1 MPEDLKK
8 DKQLSTNR
16 LMDKIPVFRLF
27 PTIKFKV
34 DRFLMGFVLASKQ
47 LVARNNIM
55 WIQKSLINFGMCSL
69 KIFKDNLR
77 SISSLYALKDNLKSI
92 SSL

>member
-1 MPEDLKK
+1 
-8 DKQLSTNR
+8 
-16 LMDKIPVFRLF
+16 
-27 PTIKFKV
+27 V

-47 LVARNNIM
+47 LVARNNIV

-77 SISSLYALKDNLKSI
+77 SISSL
-92 SSL
+92 